1 MNYFNF
7 FYIIQYKRFCEVYN
21 SEETWERG
29 SCMNGTRT
37 DQELMMQIVDKDADA
52 LKFLYEKYEKPI
64 YAFAYRIVHDA
75 MMAEEVVQELFLRI
89 WHAAERYDSGH
100 GKLTS
105 WMFTL
110 TRNIAIDLLRKK
122 QNRTSGQTAE
132 TEQLN
137 RIPDTGKS
145 TEEVALDG
153 WRGQE
158 IRDALHGLNPD
169 QKQVLELIYYQGYTQ
184 QEVSN
189 YHAIPLGTVKSRARL
204 ALKQLKGRLAGVG
217 KEELQG

>member
-1 MNYFNF
+1 
-7 FYIIQYKRFCEVYN
+7 
-21 SEETWERG
+21 
-29 SCMNGTRT
+29 MNGTHT
-37 DQELMMQIVDKDADA
+37 DQELMRQIVAKDADA

-64 YAFAYRIVHDA
+64 YAFAYRIVQDT

-89 WHAAERYDSGH
+89 WKAAERYDAEQ

-110 TRNIAIDLLRKK
+110 SRNIAIDLLRKK
-122 QNRTSGQTAE
+122 QNRTTGQTADI
-132 TEQLN
+132 EQLN
-137 RIPDTGKS
+137 RIPDMGKS

-158 IRDALHGLNPD
+158 IREALHELNPD
-169 QKQVLELIYYQGYTQ
+169 QKQVLDLIYYQGYTQ
-184 QEVSN
+184 QEVSDN
-189 YHAIPLGTVKSRARL
+189 QAIPLGTVKSRVRL